1 LWNLE
6 KSALLRKSTTTTT
19 TTQDLEPVYTF
30 RQHT

>member
-19 TTQDLEPVYTF
+19 TQDLEPVYTF